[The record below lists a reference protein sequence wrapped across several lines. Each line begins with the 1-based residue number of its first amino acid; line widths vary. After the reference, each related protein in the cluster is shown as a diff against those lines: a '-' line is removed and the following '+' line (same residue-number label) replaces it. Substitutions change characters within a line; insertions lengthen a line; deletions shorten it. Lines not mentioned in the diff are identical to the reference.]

1 MYATERQQ
9 LIEQLIAAD
18 GRVAVVDLADR
29 FRVTT
34 ETVRRDLAALERAG
48 AVRRVHGGAVQRGRA
63 STAEASVAERT
74 SRRATAKQ
82 SIARAAVDLLGD
94 RLDGAL
100 YLDAG
105 TTTASIA
112 AILAN
117 GPHPAGEVEVVTH
130 SMGVAQILAG
140 APGIGLSVIGGRV
153 RGLTA
158 AAVGAQT
165 VESVQR
171 LRPDIAFI
179 GTNGLAAGFGLS
191 TPDPDEAA
199 VKRAIVAAAR
209 RVVVVA
215 DADKFDAELL
225 VSFAPLSAVDVLVT
239 DSEPGGGLGAA
250 LEDAG
255 VEVQVA

>member
-1 MYATERQQ
+1 M
-9 LIEQLIAAD
+9 
-18 GRVAVVDLADR
+18 
-29 FRVTT
+29 
-34 ETVRRDLAALERAG
+34 
-48 AVRRVHGGAVQRGRA
+48 
-63 STAEASVAERT
+63 
-74 SRRATAKQ
+74 
-82 SIARAAVDLLGD
+82 
-94 RLDGAL
+94 
-100 YLDAG
+100 
-105 TTTASIA
+105 
-112 AILAN
+112 
-117 GPHPAGEVEVVTH
+117 
-130 SMGVAQILAG
+130 
-140 APGIGLSVIGGRV
+140 
-153 RGLTA
+153 
-158 AAVGAQT
+158 
-165 VESVQR
+165 QR

-239 DSEPGGGLGAA
+239 DSVPGGGLGAA